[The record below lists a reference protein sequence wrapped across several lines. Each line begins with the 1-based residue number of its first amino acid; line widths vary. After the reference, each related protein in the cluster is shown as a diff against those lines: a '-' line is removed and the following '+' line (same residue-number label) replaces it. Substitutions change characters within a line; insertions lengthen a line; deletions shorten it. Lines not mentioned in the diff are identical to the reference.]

1 MTAPRKQ
8 SSGKPREKNPQQAIG
23 QANLWT
29 AKGVSINL
37 SQSRRESLK
46 AFADA
51 SGKAATPAQALYA
64 LIDLIEPAAVSCPFA
79 DISEGGGE
87 EDAPEVTQ
95 ETHSNVVAQRLS
107 EIETDTRDMKK
118 ALASCASALEDI
130 SNAMA
135 PIRDLI
141 AALSNATTSSPL
153 AAMPGRAPHLGRA
166 MELKDWFPAVAN
178 ITARAPSEGVAFN
191 LHLAERPRATGN
203 FIQMT
208 FNTRAA
214 YVDNGSAEVS
224 SVSLPMLAISA
235 DAGGALAVCLSV
247 EPRAE
252 LALVFTQAQAG
263 AWRAS
268 VRLRTN
274 SGAYGRVLFEATP

>member
-8 SSGKPREKNPQQAIG
+8 SSGKPREKNPQQTIG

-37 SQSRRESLK
+37 SQPRRESLK

-64 LIDLIEPAAVSCPFA
+64 LIDLLEPAAVSGQLA
-79 DISEGGGE
+79 DIGAGRGE
-87 EDAPEVTQ
+87 VDAPEVTQ
-95 ETHSNVVAQRLS
+95 ETNSNIVAQRLS

-130 SNAMA
+130 SNAMV

-141 AALSNATTSSPL
+141 AALSNATASSPS
-153 AAMPGRAPHLGRA
+153 AASPRGAPHLGRA
-166 MELKDWFPAVAN
+166 MELKEWFPAVAN

-203 FIQMT
+203 VVQMT
-208 FNTRAA
+208 FDTRAA
-214 YVDNGSAEVS
+214 YVDSGSAEVS
-224 SVSLPMLAISA
+224 PVSLPMLAISA

-252 LALVFTQAQAG
+252 LAMVFTRAKAG